1 MNTRSALWAILIGGL
16 VMGLLGNLP
25 LINLVN
31 CILCVW
37 VWLGGA
43 TTVLMY
49 RRLQRGQAGPTVGQ
63 GAGLGALAGLV
74 GAVIGAMV
82 YYLTASLSA
91 PILSSL
97 AQTLNVQGDLPFK
110 TQDPGSALGGT
121 LFFLVIDIVLY
132 PLFGALGGLI
142 AANLAKDRAPVAS
155 S

>member
-1 MNTRSALWAILIGGL
+1 MNSRSALWAILIGGV

-43 TTVLMY
+43 TAVLLY
-49 RRLQRGQAGPTVGQ
+49 RRFQRGQAGATTAQ
-63 GAGLGALAGLV
+63 GAELGALSGVV
-74 GAVIGAMV
+74 GALIGAVV

-91 PILSSL
+91 PIMSSL
-97 AQTLNVQGDLPFK
+97 AQSLNVQGDLPFK
-110 TQDPGSALGGT
+110 TQDPGSALGGM
-121 LFFLVIDIVLY
+121 LFFFVIDIVLY

-142 AANLAKDRAPVAS
+142 TASLAKDRPPATAS
-155 S
+155 